1 MLNRAN
7 IQWSA
12 KTLTNMIK
20 KGNINFDLAVQRGMA
35 WDIYR
40 KSLLIHSILQGF
52 PIPAIY
58 LTKEN
63 GVYSALDGKQRCN
76 TIADYIS
83 NKFALSL
90 KTPDVKLEDG
100 TFEEIAG
107 KKFSDLSD
115 ELQDEIKDFSLTIY
129 YYENITEE
137 EINEMFF
144 RINNGKPLSA
154 TELTRVK
161 AKDLKSFQNIASHNM
176 IKTSVSEKGK
186 ERYND
191 EQIAMQVWAMIFV
204 PDVSFTTS
212 KFRPIIES
220 TVVKPEEIDSCNKA
234 LDYVFTA
241 YTRLNSKDKND
252 KAIMRKI
259 STKTGL
265 VFSAYLA
272 DLAIHNN
279 VNVEDFTEILYK
291 FFNTGNRESSVNSEY
306 NESVKAQC
314 SRAESILTRQDIAN
328 DLIREFL
335 EEKNKEKEFEW

>member
-1 MLNRAN
+1 
-7 IQWSA
+7 
-12 KTLTNMIK
+12 MIK
-20 KGNINFDLAVQRGMA
+20 KGNINFDLAVQRGMV

-176 IKTSVSEKGK
+176 IKASVSEKGK

-191 EQIAMQVWAMIFV
+191 EQIAQYEAEKEKIINEAKTKLYTYLAVLEIGLIAVYLCVV
-204 PDVSFTTS
+204 PLQ
-212 KFRPIIES
+212 K
-220 TVVKPEEIDSCNKA
+220 
-234 LDYVFTA
+234 
-241 YTRLNSKDKND
+241 
-252 KAIMRKI
+252 KAILK
-259 STKTGL
+259 
-265 VFSAYLA
+265 Y
-272 DLAIHNN
+272 
-279 VNVEDFTEILYK
+279 
-291 FFNTGNRESSVNSEY
+291 SV
-306 NESVKAQC
+306 
-314 SRAESILTRQDIAN
+314 
-328 DLIREFL
+328 
-335 EEKNKEKEFEW
+335 